1 MKKQVLFVILDQ
13 YADWEAAYLSTCLI
27 ALGKG
32 DYEVKTVSLGKDPI
46 SSAGGFRVLPDY
58 DLQSVPAEYEALIL
72 IGGMKWLEESAL
84 AVKPLVQEA
93 VLKHRLV
100 GGICLASAF
109 LGVCGVLNEVRH
121 TSNDLDYMKQWAGT
135 NYTGAGNYI
144 KEPAVRDGNIITANG
159 TATLEFTREVLLA
172 LDIAPESNIV
182 EWYNFHKLGFY
193 NAPMPKIP

>member
-13 YADWEAAYLSTCLI
+13 YADWEAAYLSTCIL

-32 DYEVKTVSLGKDPI
+32 NYEVRTVSLTKEPI
-46 SSAGGFRVLPDY
+46 SSAGGFTVLPDY
-58 DLQSVPAEYEALIL
+58 DLQSVPEKYEALIL

-84 AVKPLVQEA
+84 AVKHLVQDA
-93 VLKHRLV
+93 IVKHRIV

-109 LGVCGVLNEVRH
+109 LGVCGVLNKINH
-121 TSNDLDYMKQWAGT
+121 TSNDLAYMQEWAGD
-135 NYTGAGNYI
+135 NYTGAANYI

-159 TATLEFTREVLLA
+159 TATLEFTREVLFA
-172 LDIAPESNIV
+172 LNIAPESNII

-193 NAPMPKIP
+193 NAPMPKMP

>member
-13 YADWEAAYLSTCLI
+13 YADWEAAYLSTCIL

-32 DYEVKTVSLGKDPI
+32 NYEVRTVSLTKEPI
-46 SSAGGFRVLPDY
+46 SSAGGFIVLPDY
-58 DLQSVPAEYEALIL
+58 DLQSVPEKYEALIL
-72 IGGMKWLEESAL
+72 IGGMKWLEDSAL

-93 VLKHRLV
+93 IVKHRIV

-109 LGVCGVLNEVRH
+109 LGVCGVLNKIKH
-121 TSNDLDYMKQWAGT
+121 TSNDLAYMQEWAGD
-135 NYTGAGNYI
+135 NYTGAANYI
-144 KEPAVRDGNIITANG
+144 KEQAVRDGNIITANG

-172 LDIAPESNIV
+172 LAMAPEINIV

-193 NAPMPKIP
+193 NAPMPKMP